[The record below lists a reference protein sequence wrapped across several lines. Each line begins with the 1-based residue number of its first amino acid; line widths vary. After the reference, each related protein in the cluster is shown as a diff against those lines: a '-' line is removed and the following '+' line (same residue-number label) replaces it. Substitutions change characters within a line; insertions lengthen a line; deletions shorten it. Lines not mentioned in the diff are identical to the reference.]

1 MAGYSL
7 RRGSRNR
14 DLTWPGFVDALATL
28 LMVIIF
34 LLMIFVIAQVFL
46 GFQLSGRDEALKQL
60 NSEIAELADLLS
72 IERGTSESLRSDVAS
87 LSQSLENMTAD
98 RDDLRVQINS
108 LAGLIDSVTAER
120 DRLSEDL
127 TAMAQRAEAARAE
140 ATRLAT
146 QLQESRAETA
156 GLTDQLRAS
165 EEELRQQALALAA
178 LTEKAE
184 LTESERARLESA
196 LAEEKDAQE
205 KLRDEMTAA
214 ALAARQERERLEK
227 ALEEAQQT
235 ISADRET
242 IELKLADI
250 VKLQNQVTLLEAL
263 RADLQTQI
271 GDMADMIETE
281 RRGKSDAEARLLAE
295 QELSESARAQVALL
309 NQQLAAMRRELAQLN
324 LTLEASERLSEEQ
337 KVEIASLGERLNRAL
352 ASKVEE
358 LSRYRS
364 EFFGRLREVLGGQ
377 RGIRIAGDRF
387 VFQSEV
393 LFETGSAEL
402 GLEGKV
408 QLAAFAET
416 LLEISA
422 RIPQDLDWI
431 LRVDGHTDR
440 VPIATPR
447 YPSNWELST
456 ARAVSVVKHLVE
468 QGVPASHLA
477 ATGFSQFQPI
487 DPADD
492 EIAYR
497 RNRRIEL
504 KLTQR

>member
-1 MAGYSL
+1 MAAPSF
-7 RRGSRNR
+7 RRNGRNR

-46 GFQLSGRDEALKQL
+46 GFQLSGRDEALKKL
-60 NSEIAELADLLS
+60 NVEVAELADLLS
-72 IERGTSESLRSDVAS
+72 LERATSSDLRDNVAA
-87 LSQSLENMTAD
+87 LSQSLQSMTSE
-98 RDDLRVQINS
+98 RVDLRVQITS

-120 DRLSEDL
+120 DRLSANLDSVSQE
-127 TAMAQRAEAARAE
+127 AESARAE

-146 QLQESRAETA
+146 ALQTAREEAATATET
-156 GLTDQLRAS
+156 LTTTQ
-165 EEELRQQALALAA
+165 EELREQRLALAA

-184 LTESERARLESA
+184 LTEAERLRLESA
-196 LAEEKDAQE
+196 LAGEQSKQQE
-205 KLRDEMTAA
+205 IRDEMTAA

-227 ALEEAQQT
+227 LLEEAEKT
-235 ISADRET
+235 ISADKET
-242 IELKLADI
+242 IELKLKDVA
-250 VKLQNQVTLLEAL
+250 KLQSDVTLLNAL
-263 RADLQTQI
+263 KEDLQTQI
-271 GDMADMIETE
+271 RDMADLIEKE
-281 RRGKSDAEARLLAE
+281 RRDKVDAEGRFLRE

-309 NQQLAAMRRELAQLN
+309 NQQLAAMRSQLSQLN
-324 LTLEASERLSEEQ
+324 ATLEASERLSEEQ
-337 KVEIASLGERLNRAL
+337 KVEISSLGERLNRAL

-358 LSRYRS
+358 LNRYRS

-393 LFETGSAEL
+393 LFEQCSAEL
-402 GLEGKV
+402 GVEGQV
-408 QLAAFAET
+408 QLAAFADT
-416 LLEISA
+416 LVEISQ
-422 RIPQDLDWI
+422 RIPDDLDWI

-440 VPIATPR
+440 VPIATSR

-456 ARAVSVVKHLVE
+456 ARAVSVVKYLKE
-468 QGVPASHLA
+468 RGVAAEHLA
-477 ATGFSQFQPI
+477 ATGFGEFQPI

>member
-1 MAGYSL
+1 MAALSS
-7 RRGSRNR
+7 RRAGRNR

-46 GFQLSGRDEALKQL
+46 GFQLSGRDEALKKL
-60 NSEIAELADLLS
+60 NAEVAELADLLS
-72 IERGTSESLRSDVAS
+72 IERSNNDELRNNVAS
-87 LSQSLENMTAD
+87 LSQTLETITSE
-98 RDDLRVQINS
+98 RDDLRIQITS
-108 LAGLIDSVTAER
+108 LAGLIDNVTAER
-120 DRLSEDL
+120 DALAADLSSM
-127 TAMAQRAEAARAE
+127 TQQAENARSE
-140 ATRLAT
+140 ATRLAAELQASQE
-146 QLQESRAETA
+146 QLE
-156 GLTDQLRAS
+156 
-165 EEELRQQALALAA
+165 QQRLELAA
-178 LTEKAE
+178 IAEKAE
-184 LTESERARLESA
+184 LTEAERARLEAA
-196 LAEEKDAQE
+196 LASEQDEQAR
-205 KLRDEMTAA
+205 LRDEMAAA
-214 ALAARQERERLEK
+214 ALSARQERERLEK
-227 ALEEAQQT
+227 LLEEAKQT
-235 ISADRET
+235 ITADKEA
-242 IELKLADI
+242 IELQLREVAR
-250 VKLQNQVTLLEAL
+250 LQNDVTLLTAL
-263 RADLQTQI
+263 RDDLQTQI
-271 GDMADMIETE
+271 RDMAEMIEQE
-281 RRGKSDAEARLLAE
+281 KREKADAEDRFLKE

-309 NQQLAAMRRELAQLN
+309 NQQIAAMRRELAQLN

-358 LSRYRS
+358 LNRYRS

-402 GLEGKV
+402 GAEGKV

-416 LLEISA
+416 LNEIRQ
-422 RIPQDLDWI
+422 RIPDDLDWI

-440 VPIATPR
+440 VPIATSR

-456 ARAVSVVKHLVE
+456 ARAVSVVKFLTEV
-468 QGVPASHLA
+468 GVPAEHLA
-477 ATGFSQFQPI
+477 ATGFGEFQPI
-487 DPADD
+487 DTADD

>member
-1 MAGYSL
+1 MAAYSL

-72 IERGTSESLRSDVAS
+72 LERSTSESLRGDVAT
-87 LSQSLENMTAD
+87 LSQNLESMTAE
-98 RDDLRVQINS
+98 RDDLRVQITS

-120 DRLSEDL
+120 DRLSADL
-127 TAMAQRAEAARAE
+127 TAMAERAEAARAE
-140 ATRLAT
+140 ATRLAVE
-146 QLQESRAETA
+146 LQASREETA

-165 EEELRQQALALAA
+165 EEELRQQALAMAA
-178 LTEKAE
+178 LTEQAE
-184 LTESERARLESA
+184 LTESERARLEAA
-196 LAEEKDAQE
+196 LAEEQDAQA

-235 ISADRET
+235 IAADKET

-263 RADLQTQI
+263 RDDLQVQI
-271 GDMADMIETE
+271 GDMAEMIETE
-281 RRGKSDAEARLLAE
+281 RRGKADAEGRLLAE

-358 LSRYRS
+358 LNRYRS

-402 GLEGKV
+402 GIEGKV

-416 LLEISA
+416 LIEIA
-422 RIPQDLDWI
+422 GRIPDDLDWI

-440 VPIATPR
+440 VPIATSR

-456 ARAVSVVKHLVE
+456 ARSVSVVKHLVE
-468 QGVPASHLA
+468 QGVPASRLA
-477 ATGFSQFQPI
+477 ATGFGEFQPI